1 MSAAQAVLVETQSY
15 VETPSYIE
23 ASSMA
28 PGSRDTIC
36 DLVHELR
43 QPLSSME
50 AIAYY
55 LEMTLPPEQVEA
67 RQYMLR
73 LQQLVDQAE
82 SILKRAGSSVRKP
95 VGSVHAAGR

>member
-1 MSAAQAVLVETQSY
+1 MSAAHAVRVQTVPYLEA
-15 VETPSYIE
+15 PS
-23 ASSMA
+23 AV
-28 PGSRDTIC
+28 PTHRDAIC

-50 AIAYY
+50 AIAYF
-55 LEMTLPPEQVEA
+55 LEMTLPPDQIQA

-82 SILKRAGSSVRKP
+82 SILKRAGSSARKP
-95 VGSVHAAGR
+95 AASAMSGR

>member
-1 MSAAQAVLVETQSY
+1 MSAAQAAL
-15 VETPSYIE
+15 VETPSYVE
-23 ASSMA
+23 ATSMV
-28 PGSRDTIC
+28 PGTRDTIS

-55 LEMTLPPEQVEA
+55 MEMTLPPEQFEA

-82 SILKRAGSSVRKP
+82 SILKRAGSSVQKTA
-95 VGSVHAAGR
+95 GSVRAAGR

>member
-1 MSAAQAVLVETQSY
+1 MSAAQAVR
-15 VETPSYIE
+15 VETPSYFE
-23 ASSMA
+23 TPSVAVA
-28 PGSRDTIC
+28 PRDAIC

-43 QPLSSME
+43 QPLSSVE
-50 AIAYY
+50 AIAYF
-55 LEMTLPPEQVEA
+55 LEMTLPADQVQA

-95 VGSVHAAGR
+95 VASAHSATR